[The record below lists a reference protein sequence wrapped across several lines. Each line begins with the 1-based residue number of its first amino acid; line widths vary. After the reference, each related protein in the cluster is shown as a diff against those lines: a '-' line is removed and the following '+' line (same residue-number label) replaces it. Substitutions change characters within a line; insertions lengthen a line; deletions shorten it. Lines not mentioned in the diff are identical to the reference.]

1 MKRITIENKS
11 KSELR
16 DFIRES
22 EELIAQTQREL
33 EWARNAYKKKSDKS
47 SIANGA
53 YYAKEK
59 DGTDAL
65 LVQVIDSKAD
75 SYCDLAADRY
85 WYSEGRH
92 IEYISRKPKIRT
104 VKNALEMTLNGKK
117 WTLELLVSYDYADL
131 EVSYNSDVTYKNI
144 PILSDYDRKITLIR
158 WRKLF
163 DTYPAFA
170 DAINRLIDVTNFY
183 YNTRFDRLTDS
194 DSHIFDF
201 TDKDNFKALV
211 ESTGDSAEL
220 KTKIRVLYNILLY
233 FNNANDGSWDWALR
247 KQRVDAV
254 VRWINDAIT
263 ELEAELG
270 KSGENFDL

>member
-1 MKRITIENKS
+1 MKQVTIENKS

-33 EWARNAYKKKSDKS
+33 EWAKDAYEKKHDEND
-47 SIANGA
+47 IVDGT

-65 LVQVIDSKAD
+65 LVQVIDSKAH
-75 SYCDLAADRY
+75 SYCELAGYKVWYFGGRY
-85 WYSEGRH
+85 
-92 IEYISRKPKIRT
+92 IEYISRKPRIRT

-117 WTLELLVSYDYADL
+117 WTLELLVSYSPDFGY
-131 EVSYNSDVTYKNI
+131 SKI
-144 PILSDYDRKITLIR
+144 PILSDYDRKITLIQ

-163 DTYPAFA
+163 DSYPAFA
-170 DAINRLIDVTNFY
+170 DAINRLIDVTNWY
-183 YNTRFDRLTDS
+183 YDTRFARLTDS
-194 DSHIFDF
+194 NSSIFDF

-211 ESTGDSAEL
+211 VSTKDGTEL
-220 KTKIRVLYNILLY
+220 ATKIRALYNILLY
-233 FNNANDGSWDWALR
+233 FSFANEGSRDWALR
-247 KQRVDAV
+247 KQRVEATV
-254 VRWINDAIT
+254 KRINDDIAELET
-263 ELEAELG
+263 ELS

>member
-11 KSELR
+11 KAELR

-33 EWARNAYKKKSDKS
+33 EWARNAYEKKSNDS
-47 SIANGA
+47 GIADGA

-59 DGTDAL
+59 GGGGAL
-65 LVQVIDSKAD
+65 LVQVIDSKAC
-75 SYCDLAADRY
+75 SYCDLAGDRY

-92 IEYISRKPKIRT
+92 IEYISRKPRIRT
-104 VKNALEMTLNGKK
+104 VKNALEMTLDGKK

-131 EVSYNSDVTYKNI
+131 SVSYNSDVTYLNI
-144 PILSDYDRKITLIR
+144 PILSESDRQITLIQ
-158 WRKLF
+158 WRRLF
-163 DTYPAFA
+163 NTYPAFA

-183 YNTRFDRLTDS
+183 YNTRFNRITKS

-211 ESTGDSAEL
+211 ESTKDGAEL
-220 KTKIRVLYNILLY
+220 KTKIRVLYSILLY
-233 FNNANDGSWDWALR
+233 FNNANDGSWDWASR
-247 KQRVDAV
+247 KRRVDAV

-263 ELEAELG
+263 ELEVKLG

>member
-1 MKRITIENKS
+1 MKQVTIENKS

-22 EELIAQTQREL
+22 EELIAQTQKEL
-33 EWARNAYKKKSDKS
+33 EWARNAYKKKSDES
-47 SIANGA
+47 SIADGV

-65 LVQVIDSKAD
+65 LVQVIDSKAY
-75 SYCDLAADRY
+75 SYCDLTADRY

-92 IEYISRKPKIRT
+92 IEYISRKPRIRT
-104 VKNALEMTLNGKK
+104 VKNTLEMTLNGKK
-117 WTLELLVSYDYADL
+117 WTLELLASYDYADL
-131 EVSYNSDVTYKNI
+131 SVSYNSDVTYLNI
-144 PILSDYDRKITLIR
+144 PILSESDRQITLIQ
-158 WRKLF
+158 WRRLF

-183 YNTRFDRLTDS
+183 YNTCFDKLIDS
-194 DSHIFDF
+194 NSRIFDF
-201 TDKDNFKALV
+201 TGKDNFKALV
-211 ESTGDSAEL
+211 ESTKDSTEL
-220 KTKIRVLYNILLY
+220 KTKIRVLYSILRY

-263 ELEAELG
+263 ELEVKLG